1 MPEGVEKLPDNV
13 FKNCGNFSRI
23 ILPATLK
30 VIGNSA
36 LEGINLE
43 RMVLPDSVTTIGA
56 YAFCNCSLL
65 EQIWIGKNVTEI
77 HDRSFNGCKTEKLV
91 IHGVAGSYA
100 QEWSTAK
107 GFKFDTEVMGQNDL
121 IINGKVTAQGAGL
134 PDVRVDVY
142 DCNRTKTVYVAYT
155 DAAGSWSYNEAQ
167 AGTRYKIH
175 YSHARYK
182 FETNDT
188 EVTVNENLQ
197 IPEIKATAI
206 SGIPEENPEKEFTFE
221 SLTANSVKITGYS
234 GNGDAV
240 VIPAMLNGKE
250 VQVLGDSVFR
260 GRKEIKTVVLPE
272 GLVEIQAE
280 TFKDC
285 DQLSCIRFS
294 TTLSRIGRSAFEGC
308 TSLKEVEFPGSLTS
322 IGNWGFYNCTGLS
335 EVRLPDTLTTL
346 GRNSFADCTNLS
358 KINYPMSLSSAGE
371 SIFAGDSRLKSITVP
386 DGVKKL
392 PDSVFKN
399 CTNFT
404 EIILPESLKEIGGA
418 ALEGCTGLTAI
429 RLPSGMTS
437 IGNWGF
443 YNCTGLTEIQLPD
456 TLTKL
461 GRNSF
466 ADCTNLNKL
475 NYPKNL
481 SSAGE
486 SIFDGDSRLKSITVP
501 DGVEKLPDSVFKNCT
516 NFTEIILPESLKEIG
531 GAALEGCTGLA
542 EIRLPSGLTSIG
554 NWGFYNCTGL
564 REVQLPDTITTL
576 GKNSFAN
583 CTSLSSIN
591 YPKNLSSAGESI
603 FDGDSKLKSITVPD
617 GVEKLPDNMFKN
629 CSRIRYINLPST
641 LKVIGASAFEGC
653 KGLPSINI
661 PQNVNNIGN
670 YAFYGCTGLITITI
684 PESITSLNR
693 CVFANCSNL
702 TKVYIPDSVK
712 HIEDNTFEGSSGVV
726 FYCSYNSYATIY
738 AIDKKIP
745 FISTGMREENQNSV
759 LDQKNTSY
767 YGDFN
772 SMTSNGYVAMTMK
785 YKIKDDM
792 KNAVSGLAV
801 EITLPSNAEFDESTL
816 KVDGLLSTDYKYDG
830 GRNLRIPLSNTEG
843 VIRYSVKIKEQ
854 SDTTSSARIFYT
866 CNGEQTNEIIGI
878 INEAVSVFTID
889 APEITSEETVY
900 VSGVAPASSE
910 IVLKIDGKTKKEIKA
925 SKAGLWS
932 GSLQL
937 ENPVDYREYKIDAE
951 CKNSSLK
958 PEAKVVYHEGEPS
971 LTSFKMHYNEHNE
984 IKTCDILNTDGVLP
998 VVYYL
1003 PGTKFDYEL
1012 SFKNADQ
1019 IKEIYVT
1026 STRNNETKYLKA
1038 TYNEKK
1044 QAFVTDGYFDENNHN
1059 YVPGII
1065 SYEYNK
1071 PAKSATVGQE
1081 VDWDKLKN
1089 NLLEDTDKA
1098 LKVTQNT
1105 ASDYKATIDLS
1116 SLGKEFADVAIDAKI
1131 SVFDENHG
1139 TDLGVWKGLM
1149 EENDTILS
1157 YILPGYDDKKYIC
1170 NLDYSDAGTW
1180 YMLVKDVSGNKY
1192 IGLILDTA
1200 IDNSDNLDKTW
1211 DLIQVSSRLS
1221 AVNTAASMLYKNYQI
1236 ETDMDQLRKD
1246 VMSSGG
1252 YSSNEELNKVLKSVD
1267 DLEYDQKMF
1276 MIMTTIL
1283 PLVVAGPAVVGAT
1296 MSAAPMILFT
1306 ALLGAMTAS
1315 SSFFWSVRKANIKGE
1330 KYKSKFIVDP
1340 SGYVYDQTT
1349 GERLENVTVTAYCI
1363 EYDES
1368 SDFWNKI
1375 PSAEAYGEKWN
1386 ALEYNQQN
1394 PLLTN
1399 ADGKY
1404 AWDVPEGWWR
1414 VKYEKE
1420 GYETAWSDWMT
1431 VPPLQTEVNIGL
1443 QPNGKVEKEH
1453 RWDKGTIQVRPTCTS
1468 TGIIS
1473 YTCLDCGQ
1481 TKTEVLA
1488 TDSKN
1493 HGKLMTE
1500 PARKPTCLKAG
1511 RTEKI
1516 YCAMCKAV
1524 IKESRTINKLK
1535 ATIRINVAGTLPLT
1549 VKQTFNVKVVA
1560 GTGDGVAFWK
1570 SSAPKIVSVKNGR
1583 IKGLKAGT
1591 ATITVQ
1597 LKSGLKK
1604 SFKVKV
1610 QKKAV
1615 ATTSLKITD
1624 AVSGK
1629 KISKNITLK
1638 CKKSLRLK
1646 ATVAPVTSRQKV
1658 IWSSSNKKVATVTS
1672 KGVITAKKKGKTIIT
1687 VKSGKKTY
1695 KIKVTVK

>member
-1 MPEGVEKLPDNV
+1 M
-13 FKNCGNFSRI
+13 
-23 ILPATLK
+23 
-30 VIGNSA
+30 
-36 LEGINLE
+36 
-43 RMVLPDSVTTIGA
+43 
-56 YAFCNCSLL
+56 
-65 EQIWIGKNVTEI
+65 
-77 HDRSFNGCKTEKLV
+77 
-91 IHGVAGSYA
+91 
-100 QEWSTAK
+100 
-107 GFKFDTEVMGQNDL
+107 
-121 IINGKVTAQGAGL
+121 
-134 PDVRVDVY
+134 
-142 DCNRTKTVYVAYT
+142 
-155 DAAGSWSYNEAQ
+155 
-167 AGTRYKIH
+167 
-175 YSHARYK
+175 
-182 FETNDT
+182 
-188 EVTVNENLQ
+188 
-197 IPEIKATAI
+197 
-206 SGIPEENPEKEFTFE
+206 
-221 SLTANSVKITGYS
+221 
-234 GNGDAV
+234 
-240 VIPAMLNGKE
+240 
-250 VQVLGDSVFR
+250 
-260 GRKEIKTVVLPE
+260 
-272 GLVEIQAE
+272 
-280 TFKDC
+280 
-285 DQLSCIRFS
+285 
-294 TTLSRIGRSAFEGC
+294 
-308 TSLKEVEFPGSLTS
+308 
-322 IGNWGFYNCTGLS
+322 
-335 EVRLPDTLTTL
+335 
-346 GRNSFADCTNLS
+346 
-358 KINYPMSLSSAGE
+358 
-371 SIFAGDSRLKSITVP
+371 
-386 DGVKKL
+386 
-392 PDSVFKN
+392 
-399 CTNFT
+399 
-404 EIILPESLKEIGGA
+404 
-418 ALEGCTGLTAI
+418 
-429 RLPSGMTS
+429 
-437 IGNWGF
+437 
-443 YNCTGLTEIQLPD
+443 
-456 TLTKL
+456 
-461 GRNSF
+461 
-466 ADCTNLNKL
+466 
-475 NYPKNL
+475 
-481 SSAGE
+481 
-486 SIFDGDSRLKSITVP
+486 
-501 DGVEKLPDSVFKNCT
+501 
-516 NFTEIILPESLKEIG
+516 
-531 GAALEGCTGLA
+531 
-542 EIRLPSGLTSIG
+542 
-554 NWGFYNCTGL
+554 
-564 REVQLPDTITTL
+564 
-576 GKNSFAN
+576 
-583 CTSLSSIN
+583 
-591 YPKNLSSAGESI
+591 
-603 FDGDSKLKSITVPD
+603 PD

-629 CSRIRYINLPST
+629 CGNFSKISLPAT
-641 LKVIGASAFEGC
+641 LKVIGNSAFEGC

-670 YAFYGCTGLITITI
+670 YAFYGCTGLITIAI

-693 CVFANCSNL
+693 YVFANCSNL
-702 TKVYIPDSVK
+702 TKVYIPDSVN
-712 HIEDNTFEGSSGVV
+712 HIEDNTFEGSSRVV

-785 YKIKDDM
+785 YKVKDDM
-792 KNAVSGLAV
+792 KNAVSGLTA

-816 KVDGLLSTDYKYDG
+816 KVDGILSTDYKYDG

-843 VIRYSVKIKEQ
+843 IIRYSVKIKEQ

-866 CNGEQTNEIIGI
+866 CNGEQKNEIIGI

-889 APEITSEETVY
+889 APEITSEETFY

-910 IVLKIDGKTKKEIKA
+910 IVLKIDGETKKEIKA

-932 GSLQL
+932 GSLKL

-951 CKNSSLK
+951 CKNSSVK

-1089 NLLEDTDKA
+1089 NLLEDTDKT

-1139 TDLGVWKGLM
+1139 ADLGVWKGLM

-1267 DLEYDQKMF
+1267 DLENDQKMF

-1340 SGYVYDQTT
+1340 SGYVYDQIT

-1420 GYETAWSDWMT
+1420 GYETTWSDWMT

-1443 QPNGKVEKEH
+1443 KPNGKVEKEH

-1468 TGIIS
+1468 TGIIR

-1481 TKTEVLA
+1481 TKTEVMK

-1493 HGKLMTE
+1493 HGKLITE
-1500 PARKPTCLKAG
+1500 PERKPTCVQEG

-1516 YCAMCKAV
+1516 YCTMCKAV
-1524 IKESRTINKLK
+1524 IKESRMINKLK
-1535 ATIRINVAGTLPLT
+1535 ATIRINVAGTLSLA
-1549 VKQTFNVKVVA
+1549 VKQTFNVKVVT
-1560 GTGDGVAFWK
+1560 GTGDSIDSWK
-1570 SSAPKIVSVKNGR
+1570 SSTPKIVSVKNGR
-1583 IKGLKAGT
+1583 IKGLKPGK

-1615 ATTSLKITD
+1615 ATTSLKVTD

-1629 KISKNITLK
+1629 KISKNITMK
-1638 CKKSLRLK
+1638 RKKSLRLK
-1646 ATVAPVTSRQKV
+1646 ATVTPVTSRQKV
-1658 IWSSSNKKVATVTS
+1658 SWSSSNKKVATVTS
-1672 KGVITAKKKGKTIIT
+1672 KGVVKAKKKGKTIIT